1 MGLKVAVQMDPIEH
15 INIAGDSTFA
25 LMLEGQRRG
34 HSHFVYEPQDMAL
47 RTSADGQVRV
57 FATGRCVLV
66 RDVEGDHFTAKAP
79 ETHDLSD
86 FDVVLMRQDPPFDMA
101 YITATHLLEHLPDS
115 TLVVNDPV
123 AVRNAPEK
131 LLVLEFAEFTP
142 PTLITR
148 NRAVIE
154 AFRRD
159 HGDIILK
166 PLYGHGG
173 AGVFR
178 LTANDANFSAL
189 YELFAENFREPFIV
203 QQYLPQVASEGDKR
217 IVLVDGE
224 LAGVL
229 NRRPQ
234 AGEVRSNMVAGGQ
247 AELAE
252 PSAADLAIVE
262 AVGPRLKE
270 LGLLF
275 AGLDVIGGKLTEIN
289 VTSPT
294 GLRAILRLGGPDIPA
309 LIWDAIE
316 RKLTERR
323 G

>member
-1 MGLKVAVQMDPIEH
+1 
-15 INIAGDSTFA
+15 
-25 LMLEGQRRG
+25 
-34 HSHFVYEPQDMAL
+34 
-47 RTSADGQVRV
+47 
-57 FATGRCVLV
+57 
-66 RDVEGDHFTAKAP
+66 
-79 ETHDLSD
+79 
-86 FDVVLMRQDPPFDMA
+86 
-101 YITATHLLEHLPDS
+101 
-115 TLVVNDPV
+115 
-123 AVRNAPEK
+123 
-131 LLVLEFAEFTP
+131 LVLEFAEFTP

-148 NRAVIE
+148 NRAAIE
-154 AFRRD
+154 DFRRE

-178 LTANDANFSAL
+178 LTADDVNFSAL
-189 YELFAENFREPFIV
+189 YELFAANFREPFIV
-203 QQYLPQVASEGDKR
+203 QQYLPEVREGDRR
-217 IVLVDGE
+217 IILVDGE

-229 NRRPQ
+229 NRRPP
-234 AGEVRSNMVAGGQ
+234 AGEVRSNMVVGGQ

-252 PSAADLAIVE
+252 PSAADVAIVE
-262 AVGPRLKE
+262 AVGPRLRE

-316 RKLTERR
+316 RKLAERR

>member
-15 INIAGDSTFA
+15 IDIAGDSTFA

-34 HSHFVYEPQDMAL
+34 HSHFVYEPRDMAL
-47 RTSADGQVRV
+47 RTDTAGQVRV

-66 RDVEGDHFTAKAP
+66 RDVEGDHFSAKAP

-101 YITATHLLEHLPDS
+101 YITATHMLEHLPDS

-148 NRAVIE
+148 NRAAIE
-154 AFRRD
+154 DFRREY
-159 HGDIILK
+159 GDIILK

-173 AGVFR
+173 AGVFK
-178 LTANDANFSAL
+178 LTADDANFSAL
-189 YELFAENFREPFIV
+189 YELFAQNFREPFIV
-203 QQYLPQVASEGDKR
+203 QQYLPQVREGDRR
-217 IVLVDGE
+217 IILVDGE

-229 NRRPQ
+229 NRRPP
-234 AGEVRSNMVAGGQ
+234 AGEVRSNMVVGGQ

-294 GLRAILRLGGPDIPA
+294 GLRAIMRLGGPDIPA
-309 LIWDAIE
+309 MIWDAIE
-316 RKLTERR
+316 HKLTKRR